1 MVAGSRLLVA
11 VAIALAI
18 AALPAEAQINQVD
31 QIRDAFEASVNNVA
45 GRLRDVAIR
54 LLLSLFVI
62 ELVWSLGRIVM
73 EQGDIGQVLAALAR
87 RVVIAGFFLALID
100 GIPWIGGQ
108 SVGIADFILLSAE
121 ALLGEVNPGT
131 VLEPGEIFAGM
142 ANTGTAIW
150 NNSTGP
156 SGTISAAFV
165 WLTLVI
171 LGAIMAGLILLA
183 YIEIYVVFTIGI
195 ITLGFGIWQPTQ
207 QIATNFLFRAV
218 GKIFKLVAT
227 LFIGAVIQ
235 IQLNAM
241 AGLNSFPDGILIVGL
256 CVILAMTLFVIPNSI
271 EGLISGSSGSTAE
284 GVVRKAGMKSVDV
297 AGGAAR
303 GVVKAGG
310 RAAGGGPGLGTRAGG
325 QGLSN
330 AIRSIKGQ
338 FSP

>member
-1 MVAGSRLLVA
+1 MSTGSKLIVACASALL
-11 VAIALAI
+11 IT
-18 AALPAEAQINQVD
+18 ALPAEAQVNQVD
-31 QIRDAFEASVNNVA
+31 QIKDAFEASVNNIG
-45 GRLRDVAIR
+45 GRLRVVAIR

-87 RVVIAGFFLALID
+87 RVVVAGLFLALID
-100 GIPWIGGQ
+100 GVPWTGGQ
-108 SVGIADFILLSAE
+108 SVGVADFILLSAE
-121 ALLGEVNPGT
+121 ALLGEVGAGT
-131 VLEPGEIFAGM
+131 VLEPGEIFSDM
-142 ANTGTAIW
+142 ATIGTAIW

-165 WLTLVI
+165 WLTLVM

-183 YIEIYVVFTIGI
+183 YVEIYVVFTIGI
-195 ITLGFGIWQPTQ
+195 LMLGFGIWQPTQ

-218 GKIFKLVAT
+218 GKIFKLFAT
-227 LFIGAVIQ
+227 LFIGAIIQ

-241 AGLNSFPDGILIVGL
+241 TGLHSFSDGILIIGL

-271 EGLISGSSGSTAE
+271 EGMISGSSGSTAE
-284 GVVRKAGMKSVDV
+284 SVVQKASMKGVDV
-297 AGGAAR
+297 AGGAAST
-303 GVVKAGG
+303 VVKAGG
-310 RAAGGGPGLGTRAGG
+310 RTAGGGLGLGTRAGA